1 MEEQQRLSHYQEL
14 ICAGHV
20 VSVLKKCGQKWQKSP
35 TKTLIRF

>member
-14 ICAGHV
+14 ICAGH